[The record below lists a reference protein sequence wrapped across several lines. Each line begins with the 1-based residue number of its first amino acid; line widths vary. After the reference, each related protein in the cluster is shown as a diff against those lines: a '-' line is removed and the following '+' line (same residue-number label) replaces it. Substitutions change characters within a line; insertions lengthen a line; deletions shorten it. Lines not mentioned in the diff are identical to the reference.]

1 MRRYLFSWVIK
12 RRGSLQSALLSAVGA
27 LLLLNQ
33 VALAQQSLASV
44 QTIQSAQAVSVSV
57 TPPKLS
63 GAPASV
69 SIVNTDMFPH
79 IVFVQIFNK
88 NAKKTPVA
96 EISTTVKPFE
106 TLKLDVRPQ
115 VPKAVFEPGLQ
126 WVTYQD
132 IGDLGPAVKD
142 NHSQLPFAPN
152 TKIRVCQSA
161 DGPQTTHGG
170 EKIDAVD
177 FCVPEKTPIVAA
189 RAGQV
194 IAVVQHFTEGGM
206 NPALLLKANTIRIL
220 HRDGLISV
228 YSHIYTNSAIVKVGQ
243 QVQQGQQLAL
253 EGNVGY
259 SSGPHLH
266 FEVLEGQAKLNSQQ
280 TLFHLVPIRF
290 FNKNNNEIK
299 IKHDAYY
306 TTDGLTSSPGVSQS
320 K

>member
-1 MRRYLFSWVIK
+1 MMRNISPRITKPGWSMLPTVFSVAGTILFF
-12 RRGSLQSALLSAVGA
+12 
-27 LLLLNQ
+27 NN
-33 VALAQQSLASV
+33 VALAQQSLASL
-44 QTIQSAQAVSVSV
+44 QSIQSAQAVTVAV

-63 GAPASV
+63 DGTAKVA
-69 SIVNTDMFPH
+69 ITNTDMFPH

-106 TLKLDVRPQ
+106 TLKLDAKPQ

-142 NHSQLPFAPN
+142 NHFQLPFAPN
-152 TKIRVCQSA
+152 TKVRVCQSA

-177 FCVPEKTPIVAA
+177 FCVAEKTPIVAA
-189 RAGQV
+189 RAGVV

-228 YSHIYTNSAIVKVGQ
+228 YSHIYTNSATVKVGQ
-243 QVQQGQQLAL
+243 QVQQGQQIAL

-299 IKHDAYY
+299 IKHDTYY
-306 TTDGLTSSPGVSQS
+306 TADGLTSSPGASQS